1 MPVSQTG
8 FAGIV
13 VYNTIFIIKLTYKTN
28 ILNIE
33 SCASEKTRLGNGR
46 YTHYEVVLGI
56 SGQEFARN
64 FDFSIEQNQR
74 LSKAKSRI
82 L

>member
-1 MPVSQTG
+1 MKNRSH
-8 FAGIV
+8 
-13 VYNTIFIIKLTYKTN
+13 K
-28 ILNIE
+28 E
-33 SCASEKTRLGNGR
+33 SVFFYTR
-46 YTHYEVVLGI
+46 YEVVFGI

-74 LSKAKSRI
+74 LSNAKELSKNKSPNYFDCWGGEF